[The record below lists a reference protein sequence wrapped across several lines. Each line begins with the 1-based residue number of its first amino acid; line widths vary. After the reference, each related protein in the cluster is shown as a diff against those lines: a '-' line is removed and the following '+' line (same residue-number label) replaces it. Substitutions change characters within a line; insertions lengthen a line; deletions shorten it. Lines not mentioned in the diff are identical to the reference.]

1 MPELPEPRKA
11 TRAEARALAH
21 PVRLRLIELL
31 REGPS
36 TASRLGRELGESSG
50 STSYHLRALAR
61 AGLIE
66 DDPDGGRGR
75 ERMWRRREDF
85 LVVDFDPADH
95 EGQALEARMRADYV
109 ARDEEAFRR
118 FTLRE
123 PDLDPGWRRNA
134 FVGSWNMHLTPEEAR
149 AFSLRVTDLVREAS
163 RAHAER
169 PPDARRVL
177 VTYRLLPWVD

>member
-31 REGPS
+31 REGSS

-75 ERMWRRREDF
+75 ER
-85 LVVDFDPADH
+85 V
-95 EGQALEARMRADYV
+95 
-109 ARDEEAFRR
+109 
-118 FTLRE
+118 E
-123 PDLDPGWRRNA
+123 PEKAGR
-134 FVGSWNMHLTPEEAR
+134 
-149 AFSLRVTDLVREAS
+149 
-163 RAHAER
+163 
-169 PPDARRVL
+169 
-177 VTYRLLPWVD
+177 

>member
-1 MPELPEPRKA
+1 VPELPEPRKA

-61 AGLIE
+61 AGLVE
-66 DDPDGGRGR
+66 DDPEGGRGR

-85 LVVDFDPADH
+85 LVVDFDPSDP
-95 EGQALEARMRADYV
+95 EGRALEARLRADYAV
-109 ARDEEAFRR
+109 RDDEAFRR

-123 PDLDPGWRRNA
+123 PDLDPAWRRTA
-134 FVGSWNMHLTPEEAR
+134 FVGSWNLHLTPEEAT
-149 AFSLRVTDLVREAS
+149 AFSRRVTDLVREAS
-163 RAHAER
+163 RAHVER
-169 PPDARRVL
+169 SPDARQVVL
-177 VTYRLLPWVD
+177 TYRLLPWVD